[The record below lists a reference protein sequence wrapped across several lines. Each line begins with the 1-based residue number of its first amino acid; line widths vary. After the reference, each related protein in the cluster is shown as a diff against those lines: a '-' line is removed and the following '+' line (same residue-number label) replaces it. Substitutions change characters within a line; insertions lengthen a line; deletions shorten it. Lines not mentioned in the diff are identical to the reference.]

1 MIGSPKNKKSDASMS
16 LRDSVLISLRQSIL
30 TGEMKPGERLM
41 EIPLSKKMDV
51 SRTPIREAIR
61 ILELEGLVTMT
72 PRKGVVVAQISE
84 ESLRDV
90 LEVRRALDKLAI
102 TLACERITE
111 EEIAQLNEAGM
122 RFAEVIGT
130 KDVIEI
136 SRADV
141 AFHDIITKASK
152 NEKLQEMMSSLSEEV
167 YRFRFEY
174 IKDADHH
181 TLLVEEHKAIYE
193 AIRNR
198 DVETAVHVSM
208 KHIDNQEHCIC
219 QNLNFKTFA

>member
-1 MIGSPKNKKSDASMS
+1 MIGSPKNKKNDASMS

-90 LEVRRALDKLAI
+90 LEVRRSLDKLAI

-111 EEIAQLNEAGM
+111 E
-122 RFAEVIGT
+122 
-130 KDVIEI
+130 
-136 SRADV
+136 
-141 AFHDIITKASK
+141 
-152 NEKLQEMMSSLSEEV
+152 
-167 YRFRFEY
+167 
-174 IKDADHH
+174 
-181 TLLVEEHKAIYE
+181 
-193 AIRNR
+193 
-198 DVETAVHVSM
+198 
-208 KHIDNQEHCIC
+208 
-219 QNLNFKTFA
+219 